1 MFIPSVMA
9 YVTATSTTFPV
20 SFLQSS
26 SCTADPVH
34 RSPFQIH
41 HGKNSDVVGFDGI
54 EKGYG
59 KRRRSRHRMF
69 PTMAVF
75 YTKNDRPS
83 ILPLTALPAPWD
95 PLT

>member
-1 MFIPSVMA
+1 MA

-54 EKGYG
+54 QKDYG
-59 KRRRSRHRMF
+59 KRRRSRHRML
-69 PTMAVF
+69 PRMAVF
-75 YTKNDRPS
+75 YTTNDGPS
-83 ILPLTALPAPWD
+83 ILSLLELPAPCN